1 MFSPEFFGKS
11 PPRLFLGQVPLNQ
24 VENKRDG
31 NRWGDRV
38 KVRIV
43 GYHSPSGSVNPDD
56 DLPWGIVL
64 KPTSQGTLSGGS
76 TGLVGGEWV
85 VGFFINDGG
94 NKKNFMIIG
103 VLGRSSDEYE
113 VTEETAAQN
122 RSTGFGRT
130 KNYFGEI
137 QPQPWQTLG
146 GEKTQA
152 SKTEPTVPPPPQF
165 ALSPDSQATE
175 PAPSP
180 PLTVDTLPSG
190 FFVAE
195 EGFIENISGSPVGEV
210 NDDGTVTLYD
220 D

>member
-38 KVRIV
+38 KVRVV
-43 GYHSPSGSVNPDD
+43 GHHSPSGNVNPDD
-56 DLPWGIVL
+56 DLPWAVVL
-64 KPTSQGTLSGGS
+64 KPTSQGTLGGGS

-113 VTEETAAQN
+113 VTEETASQN

-130 KNYFGEI
+130 KNYFGAI
-137 QPQPWQTLG
+137 QPQPWQIVG
-146 GEKTQA
+146 GETTQA
-152 SKTEPTVPPPPQF
+152 STTAPTVPSPAEF
-165 ALSPDSQATE
+165 GLSPD
-175 PAPSP
+175 
-180 PLTVDTLPSG
+180 
-190 FFVAE
+190 
-195 EGFIENISGSPVGEV
+195 
-210 NDDGTVTLYD
+210 
-220 D
+220 

>member
-1 MFSPEFFGKS
+1 
-11 PPRLFLGQVPLNQ
+11 
-24 VENKRDG
+24 
-31 NRWGDRV
+31 
-38 KVRIV
+38 
-43 GYHSPSGSVNPDD
+43 
-56 DLPWGIVL
+56 
-64 KPTSQGTLSGGS
+64 
-76 TGLVGGEWV
+76 
-85 VGFFINDGG
+85 
-94 NKKNFMIIG
+94 MIIG

-146 GEKTQA
+146 GETEQA
-152 SKTEPTVPPPPQF
+152 SKTEPIVPSPAEF
-165 ALSPDSQATE
+165 GLSPDSQATE